1 MLYKSQRWRCLH
13 TILIYSNDHLRCGR
27 SHPAVHL
34 SHGGLLRLTSI
45 IRVPDQKQ
53 LHFRRKLAKF
63 SGFPWQRKEHRKNT
77 LVTLGELAKARLR
90 TLLSTKKP
98 FDSPYVYPAS
108 AVAGDHCALLGNLG
122 ERIRVP

>member
-1 MLYKSQRWRCLH
+1 M
-13 TILIYSNDHLRCGR
+13 NN
-27 SHPAVHL
+27 AVIQP
-34 SHGGLLRLTSI
+34 SYN
-45 IRVPDQKQ
+45 
-53 LHFRRKLAKF
+53 RRKLAKF

-98 FDSPYVYPAS
+98 FVQQRLKKITLFYASLGSFDSPYVYLAS